1 MLSFVPLF
9 CNPMDCG
16 LPGSSVQAIILGMGC
31 HFLLQEIL
39 IQGWNSH
46 LPHWGKIL
54 LLVCLRLLNFPGGS
68 EGKESACNAGDSGSI
83 PGLWRS
89 PREGTGYPLQHSY
102 LENSLDIGAW
112 QTTVHG
118 VTKGQTQL
126 SNIHFTLPCL
136 NTEIPKIIAPQSYA
150 NWDTQLPYALYSDP
164 LWDET

>member
-1 MLSFVPLF
+1 MGFP
-9 CNPMDCG
+9 D
-16 LPGSSVQAIILGMGC
+16 GSD
-31 HFLLQEIL
+31 
-39 IQGWNSH
+39 
-46 LPHWGKIL
+46 
-54 LLVCLRLLNFPGGS
+54 
-68 EGKESACNAGDSGSI
+68 GKESAGNAGDPGLI
-83 PGLWRS
+83 PGLGRC
-89 PREGTGYPLQHSY
+89 PGERNGYPLQHSY

-164 LWDET
+164 L